1 MARSKIHHQ
10 LSADREAQQKR
21 FDALTPIEAV
31 IQLDSYRR
39 ARAEGQAIYHEFALA
54 IGHQQLQQALRA

>member
-1 MARSKIHHQ
+1 MARSNIHHQ

-31 IQLDSYRR
+31 IQLDSY
-39 ARAEGQAIYHEFALA
+39 L
-54 IGHQQLQQALRA
+54 